1 MQGAFRKKKVLR
13 KQVRRE
19 RRIILGKSRH
29 VAEQESVEVSIAV
42 HTASMVH
49 GTPGGMG
56 TRVEEA
62 LHQHA

>member
-1 MQGAFRKKKVLR
+1 MQGAHRNKRCRGTSEEGEK
-13 KQVRRE
+13 E
-19 RRIILGKSRH
+19 ILGKSRH

-56 TRVEEA
+56 TRVEEV
-62 LHQHA
+62 LHQQA